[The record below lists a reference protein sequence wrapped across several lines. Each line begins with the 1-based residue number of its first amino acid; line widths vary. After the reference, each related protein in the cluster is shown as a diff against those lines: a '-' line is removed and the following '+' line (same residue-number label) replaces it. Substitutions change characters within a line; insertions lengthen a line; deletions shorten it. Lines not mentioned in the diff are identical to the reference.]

1 MSVCV
6 YVDCKT
12 NSLCI
17 WVNKVSY
24 LILSYLNDLNGIA
37 NAAVTGVSQR
47 IDVVIGSFEM
57 SRQPT
62 CVLCGPIYLF
72 VLVFYVMLFYFVFEG
87 IV

>member
-1 MSVCV
+1 MRSPV
-6 YVDCKT
+6 
-12 NSLCI
+12 
-17 WVNKVSY
+17 
-24 LILSYLNDLNGIA
+24 NDLNGIA

-62 CVLCGPIYLF
+62 CVLCGTYLF
-72 VLVFYVMLFYFVFEG
+72 VCFMSIVFYVMLFYFVFEG